1 MSPAAFALAM
11 VLAISQPESRYEA
24 GVQARLN
31 GRFAEAV
38 ELLGA
43 ESRAA
48 PGNAD
53 VWVQYGLSLTPL
65 GRYDEA
71 EAAFERALSLAPDYD
86 DAKVGVARIAWLR
99 GDEAEARRL
108 LDGVGT
114 DDARSLRARL
124 DAPPAYTSLPW
135 RVDLTVGRSEL
146 TAGLPAWTEAGI
158 ALGRRLDERTSFGV
172 LAEYARRFESD
183 DIYLQARIDRNFA
196 GGTTAYVALG
206 GAPDASFR
214 PERAVL
220 AGGSMTFASGF
231 QASLDAGYSAYRAG
245 DVVTLAPGLGWRFG
259 DQSGVNARLISLRD
273 ENGQTRTGYS
283 AGVEAALNPRTI
295 LLAGYANAPETSEGV
310 TVNVSGATVGLRR
323 QLTDTRGVSVY
334 LVHEARGAYDRTAL
348 TITTSWRF

>member
-1 MSPAAFALAM
+1 MSPIAL
-11 VLAISQPESRYEA
+11 VLAIVVAISVPESRYEA
-24 GVQARLN
+24 GVQARLD
-31 GRFAEAV
+31 GRFAEAA

-43 ESRAA
+43 ETRAA

-86 DAKVGVARIAWLR
+86 DAKVGLARIAWLR
-99 GDEAEARRL
+99 GNEAEARSW

-124 DAPPAYTSLPW
+124 DTPQGNSSPPW
-135 RVDLTVGRSEL
+135 RADLTVGRSEL

-183 DIYLQARIDRNFA
+183 DIYLQARVDRSFA
-196 GGTTAYVALG
+196 GGATVYVAVG
-206 GAPDASFR
+206 GAPGASFR

-220 AGGSMTFASGF
+220 AGSSMTFASGL
-231 QASLDAGYSAYRAG
+231 QASLDAGYTTYRAG
-245 DVVTLAPGLGWRFG
+245 DVVTLAPALGWRFG
-259 DQSGVNARLISLRD
+259 DQSGINARLISLRD

-283 AGVEAALNPRTI
+283 AGFEAALNPSTI
-295 LLAGYANAPETSEGV
+295 LLGAYTNAPETSEGV
-310 TVNVSGATVGLRR
+310 TVNVSGATVGVRR

-348 TITTSWRF
+348 TVTTSWRF